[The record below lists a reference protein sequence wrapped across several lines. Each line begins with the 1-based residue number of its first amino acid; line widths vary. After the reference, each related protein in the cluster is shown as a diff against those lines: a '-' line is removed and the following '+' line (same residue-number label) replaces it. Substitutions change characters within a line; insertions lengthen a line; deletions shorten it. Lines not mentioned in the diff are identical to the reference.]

1 MNTRRLDWPDCQN
14 TRDLGGLPMPGGV
27 TRSRVLIRSDHLGLL
42 NASGREGLH
51 AYGVTTVLDLRSNGE
66 IARAPSP
73 FAGGVGATYLHR
85 PLIDDKNMNNIG
97 DAQDMLERYLF
108 ILDNRPE
115 AFAEVFTT
123 LAHARGTVLFHCFAG
138 KDRTG
143 LVAAML
149 LALAGVSPEVIAAD
163 YGETDVQLASQYEIW
178 INEAEPD
185 RREAFREE
193 LRCPPER
200 ILGVLDHLDKRWG
213 GVADYLEASGMAAAE
228 IERVGKRL
236 S

>member
-1 MNTRRLDWPDCQN
+1 
-14 TRDLGGLPMPGGV
+14 
-27 TRSRVLIRSDHLGLL
+27 
-42 NASGREGLH
+42 
-51 AYGVTTVLDLRSNGE
+51 
-66 IARAPSP
+66 
-73 FAGGVGATYLHR
+73 
-85 PLIDDKNMNNIG
+85 
-97 DAQDMLERYLF
+97 
-108 ILDNRPE
+108 
-115 AFAEVFTT
+115 
-123 LAHARGTVLFHCFAG
+123 
-138 KDRTG
+138 
-143 LVAAML
+143 ML